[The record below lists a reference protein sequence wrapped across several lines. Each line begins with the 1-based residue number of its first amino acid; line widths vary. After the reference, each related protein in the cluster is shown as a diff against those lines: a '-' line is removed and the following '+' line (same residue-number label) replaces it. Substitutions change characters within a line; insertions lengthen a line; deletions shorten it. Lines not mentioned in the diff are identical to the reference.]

1 MRNQRITTE
10 NAVKLIK
17 ATNGQIFTAEFEKKD
32 GTIRQMNCRLGVKKH
47 LKGGEMAYDPQE
59 YDLLPVF
66 DVQKKDYRMINTSTL
81 RRVTVEGQSYEVI

>member
-1 MRNQRITTE
+1 MKKITTE

-17 ATNGQIFTAEFEKKD
+17 STNGQIFTAEFEKKD
-32 GTIRQMNCRLGVKKH
+32 GTIRQMNCRLGVTKH
-47 LKGGEMAYDPQE
+47 LKGGELPYEAAE

-81 RRVTVEGQSYEVI
+81 RRVTVEGQTYAIV